1 MLYAIW
7 AQDVENSL
15 EKRVAARPDHVARL
29 KALLEAGRLIIAG
42 PMPAVDSTDPG
53 EAGMTGS
60 LIVAEF
66 VSLEAA
72 QDWAQQD
79 PYLRAGVYE
88 QVSVKPF
95 IKALP

>member
-7 AQDVENSL
+7 AQDVEQSL
-15 EKRVAARPDHVARL
+15 EKRLAARPDHVARL
-29 KALLEAGRLIIAG
+29 KVLVDEGRLVLAG
-42 PMPAVDSTDPG
+42 PMPAVDSPDPG

-66 VSLEAA
+66 TTLEAA
-72 QDWAQQD
+72 QSWAQDD
-79 PYLRAGVYE
+79 PYIAAGVYE

>member
-1 MLYAIW
+1 VLA
-7 AQDVENSL
+7 DE
-15 EKRVAARPDHVARL
+15 
-29 KALLEAGRLIIAG
+29 GRLILAG
-42 PMPAVDSTDPG
+42 PMPAVDSSDPG

-66 VSLEAA
+66 TSLEAA
-72 QDWAQQD
+72 QSWAQDD
-79 PYLRAGVYE
+79 PYIAAGVYE

>member
-1 MLYAIW
+1 MLYAVW
-7 AQDVENSL
+7 AQDVEQSL
-15 EKRVAARPDHVARL
+15 EKRLAARPDHVARL
-29 KALLEAGRLIIAG
+29 KALVDEGRLVLAG
-42 PMPAVDSTDPG
+42 PMPAVDSPDPG

-66 VSLEAA
+66 ASLEAA
-72 QDWAQQD
+72 QSWAQDD
-79 PYLRAGVYE
+79 PYIAAGVYE

>member
-7 AQDVENSL
+7 AQDVEQSL
-15 EKRVAARPDHVARL
+15 EKRQAARPDHVARL
-29 KALLEAGRLIIAG
+29 KVLADEGRLVLAG
-42 PMPAVDSTDPG
+42 PMPAVDSSDPG

-66 VSLEAA
+66 TSLEAA
-72 QDWAQQD
+72 QSWAQDD
-79 PYLRAGVYE
+79 PYIAAGVYE